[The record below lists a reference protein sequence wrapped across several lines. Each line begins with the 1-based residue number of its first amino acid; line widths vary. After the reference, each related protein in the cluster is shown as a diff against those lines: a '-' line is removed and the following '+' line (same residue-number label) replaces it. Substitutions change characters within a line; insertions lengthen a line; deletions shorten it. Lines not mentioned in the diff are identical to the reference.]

1 MISIDLIRNETS
13 RVQEMLNKR
22 GSKFSLKKFLAV
34 DADYLDN
41 LKKLEMLNAR
51 RNAISKDRTG
61 ESIERAKKLKQ
72 DISDLS
78 EIVAKLE
85 KQRKDLWSLIPNM
98 LDERVPDGESDKDN
112 VPIKFVGEKRV
123 FDFKPKWHD
132 EIATSLNILNIKNG
146 VKVAGS
152 GFYYWRGDGAKL
164 HNALFNFALDTLVSR
179 GFVQMTTPILAKH
192 NTFFGTGYLPFAQD
206 QLYSTNSG
214 ENLSLIGTS
223 EQTLVSFHEGE
234 YIDVTR
240 PIMYT
245 ALTPCFRTEAGSYG
259 KETKGIFRVH
269 QFYKVEQII
278 FCKPEESPKMHEFC
292 RENEEL
298 ILQKLGIPYRVVNVC
313 VGDLGAPASIKYDIE
328 GWFPAYGDYRE
339 LTSDSNLLDYQ
350 TRRLNIRYK
359 TPEGKPNYPHTISA
373 TGITER
379 AMLAII
385 ENYQTAEGDV
395 VVPDVLVPYM
405 GGMKII
411 KKNNL

>member
-1 MISIDLIRNETS
+1 MISIDLIRNETT
-13 RVQEMLNKR
+13 RVQKMLDKR

-41 LKKLEMLNAR
+41 LKKLEMLQSR
-51 RNAISKDRTG
+51 RNALSKDRT
-61 ESIERAKKLKQ
+61 ESSIERAKKIKQ
-72 DISDLS
+72 DIVDLS
-78 EIVAKLE
+78 EIVSKLE
-85 KQRKDLWSLIPNM
+85 KQRKDLWAMIPNM

-112 VPIKFVGEKRV
+112 VAIKFDGKKQE
-123 FDFKPKWHD
+123 FNFKPKWHD
-132 EIATSLNILNIKNG
+132 EIAVNLGILNIKNG

-152 GFYYWRGDGAKL
+152 GFYYWKGDGAKL
-164 HNALFNFALDTLVSR
+164 MNAMFNFVLDMLRER
-179 GFVQMTTPILAKH
+179 GFIQMTTPILAKH

-206 QLYSTNSG
+206 QLYTTMG

-223 EQTLVSFHEGE
+223 EQTLVAFHQDEI
-234 YIDVTR
+234 IDVNK

-245 ALTPCFRTEAGSYG
+245 AFTPCFRTEAGSYG

-269 QFYKVEQII
+269 QFHKVEQII
-278 FCKPEESPKMHEFC
+278 FCKPEESRAMHEFC

-350 TRRLNIRYK
+350 TRRLNIRFK
-359 TPEGKPNYPHTISA
+359 NSEGKTVYPHTISA

-379 AMLAII
+379 CMLAII
-385 ENYQTAEGDV
+385 ENYQTENGDIK
-395 VVPDVLVPYM
+395 VPDVLVPYM
-405 GGMKII
+405 NGQKVIT
-411 KKNNL
+411 KNN